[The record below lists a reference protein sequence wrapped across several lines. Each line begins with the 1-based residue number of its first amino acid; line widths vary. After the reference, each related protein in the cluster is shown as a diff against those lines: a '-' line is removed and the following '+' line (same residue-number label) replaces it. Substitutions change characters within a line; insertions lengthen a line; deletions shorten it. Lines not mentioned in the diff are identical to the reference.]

1 MNLSTNFLPF
11 HHFFCLLRVAGLMVA
26 LLCLAPLGAQA
37 QTWMVSTDAYLKL
50 GVMDKF
56 GQLGG
61 FSAKFVVTN
70 ETNGKAYILVKQVTG
85 GQNGVDV
92 IFPSEPSEPDYF
104 KSESGEA
111 ARALPGRYVWECQVS
126 GKKVVSGK
134 FVLPETTNDVTVID
148 QKTDPKK

>member
-1 MNLSTNFLPF
+1 MRISTSSPF
-11 HHFFCLLRVAGLMVA
+11 HRLSALLRAAGLLLA
-26 LLCLAPLGAQA
+26 LWCLAPSEARA
-37 QTWMVSTDAYLKL
+37 QTWMVSTDPYLKL

-61 FSAKFVVTN
+61 YTAKFVVTN
-70 ETNGKAYILVKQVTG
+70 QTTGKEYILVKQVAG

-104 KSESGEA
+104 KTESGEA

-126 GKKVVSGK
+126 GKKVVGGK
-134 FVLPETTNDVTVID
+134 FSLPETANDVSVIE
-148 QKTDPKK
+148 QKKP

>member
-1 MNLSTNFLPF
+1 MNISTTPFPF
-11 HHFFCLLRVAGLMVA
+11 HRLSWLLRIAGLMIA
-26 LLCLAPLGAQA
+26 LLCLAPSEAKA

-61 FSAKFVVTN
+61 YSAKFIVTN

-104 KSESGEA
+104 RTESGEA
-111 ARALPGRYVWECQVS
+111 ARSLPGRYVWECQVS
-126 GKKVVSGK
+126 GKRVVSGK
-134 FVLPETTNDVTVID
+134 FILPETTNDVTVIEP
-148 QKTDPKK
+148 PKK